1 MSPDDYLEAIT
12 ALANRCTYQSAA
24 TAFETLPS
32 IYCDALAHVPTAKVL
47 ADVATLTSTRFTEV
61 DIDRIWRS

>member
-1 MSPDDYLEAIT
+1 MLPDNYSEAIH
-12 ALANRCTYQSAA
+12 ALANRCSYQSAA

-32 IYCDALAHVPTAKVL
+32 IYRDALAHVPTAKVL
-47 ADVATLTSTRFTEV
+47 ADVATLTSARFTDD